1 MTVFADSVCFQAIG
15 PIHFSKIKA
24 DFNQYSSNFL
34 ITLPRRFIKHE
45 FDYSVSEDRT
55 SVKIENLTPEFSCP
69 NVSEIYK
76 NNNSLLD
83 ANAFILKEKPDVIEK
98 KNPDVVVIEEKD
110 PDVTQLEID
119 ICSTSISNS
128 QISKKRQL
136 IIMDDD
142 ENIQPNAL
150 IYPFFEESQ

>member
-1 MTVFADSVCFQAIG
+1 M
-15 PIHFSKIKA
+15 
-24 DFNQYSSNFL
+24 L
-34 ITLPRRFIKHE
+34 
-45 FDYSVSEDRT
+45 
-55 SVKIENLTPEFSCP
+55 
-69 NVSEIYK
+69 
-76 NNNSLLD
+76 
-83 ANAFILKEKPDVIEK
+83 
-98 KNPDVVVIEEKD
+98 VVIEEKD

-150 IYPFFEESQ
+150 IYPFSKKVNKIFTTRIQGRKIP